1 MTNSPRPYV
10 ASVILLGLL
19 VAIAV
24 LGSRGGVTSTEDP
37 LPPKAEVNRIAYV
50 IPDGQILS
58 IKPDGSNERTISPEL
73 GTFTWP
79 TWSPDARRLV
89 FSGVFRDITRGPVI
103 SLYAYDDA
111 TSLAS
116 QMYTGELGIAGILA
130 QGVLHYPMWSP
141 DGSRVAFIAV
151 TSQGLTL
158 FLDDPRDDSEAQYLM
173 DRGPLWMSWS
183 PDSQY
188 LLVHRGS
195 EHFLVDTLDPVEI
208 ERLDIRSARYRVP
221 AWRPNDQ
228 APTFATVGR
237 TTDVSLVAAELAGR
251 ALGAHEPIID
261 VSGDPAFL
269 WSPDARFLAVAASF
283 RVTVYQG
290 AVILVYEELTV
301 LPEEEG
307 GPPIVINDDV
317 VAYFWSPD
325 ATKLAYA
332 VLSDTSGALRWMLL
346 DLADGSRRPLV
357 DFIPSR
363 DQLTMFEFFDQYAYS
378 HSLWSPDS
386 RSLVFAGSL
395 NVSAVTASAGL
406 NARLQGSHIVVLDVD
421 SNRSAQVIAD
431 GILGFWSP
439 R

>member
-1 MTNSPRPYV
+1 MTNSPRPYI
-10 ASVILLGLL
+10 ASAILLALL

-24 LGSRGGVTSTEDP
+24 LGGRGGITSTEDP

-50 IPDGQILS
+50 SLDGQIRS
-58 IKPDGSNERTISPEL
+58 IKPDGSDERTISPEV

-89 FSGVFRDITRGPVI
+89 FSGVFRDTTRGPVI
-103 SLYAYDDA
+103 VLYVYDDA
-111 TSLAS
+111 TALAS
-116 QMYTGELGIAGILA
+116 QTYAAEPGIMGILA

-158 FLDDPRDDSEAQYLM
+158 FLDDPRDNAEPQYLM

-195 EHFLVDTLDPVEI
+195 DHFLVDTSDPVEI

-228 APTFATVGR
+228 AATFATVSG
-237 TTDVSLVAAELAGR
+237 TSDITLVAAELAGK
-251 ALGAHEPIID
+251 ALGVQESIID
-261 VSGDPAFL
+261 VSVDPAFL

-283 RVTVYQG
+283 RVTAYQG
-290 AVILVYEELTV
+290 AVILVYQELTV
-301 LPEEEG
+301 LPEDGG
-307 GPPIVINDDV
+307 GPPIVVDDDV

-325 ATKLAYA
+325 GTKLAYA
-332 VLSDTSGALRWMLL
+332 VLSETRGALRWMLL
-346 DLADGSRRPLV
+346 DLADRSRRPLV

-363 DQLTMFEFFDQYAYS
+363 DQLTVFEFFDQYAYS

-395 NVSAVTASAGL
+395 NVSAVTASTGL
-406 NARLQGSHIVVLDVD
+406 NASVQTSH
-421 SNRSAQVIAD
+421 SS
-431 GILGFWSP
+431 
-439 R
+439 